1 MVIEGKLH
9 VKMDTQSVTET
20 FRKRDFVVEYADNPL
35 YPQFVQLQCTQD
47 RCSLLDNFHEGDK
60 IEVTFNLRGK
70 EYDDK
75 NNIGSKKYFN
85 TLEAWRIQK
94 FVAAEAAPTSNS
106 GTPVYNM
113 ADLNSDDS
121 DDLPF

>member
-9 VKMDTQSVTET
+9 RKFDTQSVTET

-35 YPQFVQLQCTQD
+35 YPQYVQFQCTQD

-75 NNIGSKKYFN
+75 NGGGKKYFN

-94 FVAAEAAPTSNS
+94 TEAAEAAPASNS
-106 GTPVYNM
+106 GATVYNM